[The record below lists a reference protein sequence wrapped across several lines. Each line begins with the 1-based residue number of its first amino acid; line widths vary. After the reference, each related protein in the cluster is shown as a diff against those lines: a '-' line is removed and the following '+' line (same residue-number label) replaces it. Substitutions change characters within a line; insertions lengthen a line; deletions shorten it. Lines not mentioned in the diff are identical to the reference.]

1 MDYPNNFDIPSF
13 PAGKSIALSRRVCI
27 WISIVCFLIF
37 CACGFILLGI
47 HLKKN
52 YPFLISINP
61 FTNTWTVVAY
71 PEKRQKDK
79 LEQYQVIQKNLVH
92 DFMTNWFTISGN
104 KQTNELRWMSC
115 SVDECGAD
123 DQFIPENVKC
133 AISCKSDDSV
143 FEEFEKKVLPE
154 YRARITE
161 KNERWTIVKMEEVP
175 HSVTQNGSTWQVYT
189 TINST
194 VNGQFDVL
202 AFIKVSREHGIYP
215 STLGYYIESFNS
227 YRISQ

>member
-27 WISIVCFLIF
+27 WISVVFFLIF

-52 YPFLISINP
+52 YPFLISTNP
-61 FTNTWTVVAY
+61 FTNDWTVVAY
-71 PEKRQKDK
+71 PGKRTKDK
-79 LEQYQVIQKNLVH
+79 IEQYQIIQQNLVNN
-92 DFMTNWFTISGN
+92 FMTDWFTISN
-104 KQTNELRWMSC
+104 KKEINELRWQSC
-115 SVDECGAD
+115 SVDECAAD
-123 DQFIPENVKC
+123 DQFVPDNIKC

-143 FEEFEKKVLPE
+143 YEEFTKKVLPE
-154 YRARITE
+154 YRARIAE
-161 KNERWTIVKMEEVP
+161 KNERWTITKMDIVP
-175 HSVTQNGSTWQVYT
+175 HAVSQNGSTWQVYA
-189 TINST
+189 TIFST

-202 AFIKVSREHGIYP
+202 AFIKVSRERGIYP
-215 STLGYYIESFNS
+215 STLGYYIEKFNS